1 MYFITW
7 LFHWFNTVFLITDIS
22 KSWLIRWGLACNL
35 FKAES
40 AFPCILELL
49 MLLTSLAKMV
59 WFLFAW
65 CTEYWRATV
74 ASDSIL
80 THMYSSLLRELL
92 SVLILLII
100 INSTLLKFHNVTTL
114 ALDNIASLVKNT
126 LFYYLVKFLS
136 LLLGQVLFNFIFRNS
151 LSAVLIRTRGTLTLG
166 IMFIYMIN

>member
-1 MYFITW
+1 
-7 LFHWFNTVFLITDIS
+7 
-22 KSWLIRWGLACNL
+22 
-35 FKAES
+35 
-40 AFPCILELL
+40 
-49 MLLTSLAKMV
+49 
-59 WFLFAW
+59 
-65 CTEYWRATV
+65 
-74 ASDSIL
+74 
-80 THMYSSLLRELL
+80 MYSSLLRELL